1 MDNYV
6 FFGLKSGQDLKSWAA
21 HPHQEFPVVPLGAY
35 SPVHIIQK
43 QLNMTFQF
51 IICLTNVCT
60 RTSNKRLNHDKM
72 TSLIIMINFLHGKLQ
87 VWKISG
93 SFMWTV
99 KNLETIKQNIV
110 TNRVITL
117 DKTSRVFKDRDK
129 NIELAEKIRIFKV
142 C

>member
-1 MDNYV
+1 
-6 FFGLKSGQDLKSWAA
+6 
-21 HPHQEFPVVPLGAY
+21 
-35 SPVHIIQK
+35 
-43 QLNMTFQF
+43 
-51 IICLTNVCT
+51 
-60 RTSNKRLNHDKM
+60 
-72 TSLIIMINFLHGKLQ
+72 MINFLHGKLQ